1 MNDDPAQREQ
11 AEHAAQAEQV
21 RPEAAT
27 LPDEDRLVF
36 LIDPAWQEAGG
47 DPRQPLLEA
56 VVGGWYVEAD
66 GTTGRF
72 QANPDYVPSSPGSPT
87 DPIDATLRLVNKGEA
102 DADALL
108 ATLRDAV
115 LGVAVDEDGNPVVA
129 PSPDGVA
136 SVLVTTAPAHRHGVE
151 VAGWQEATTAELA
164 EVLPEEGIDV
174 LVNPGSDA
182 SMRLIADAL
191 RQAVA

>member
-1 MNDDPAQREQ
+1 MSENPAQPEDERPAQPEP
-11 AEHAAQAEQV
+11 AET
-21 RPEAAT
+21 T

-36 LIDPAWQEAGG
+36 LVDPAWQEQGG
-47 DPRQPLLEA
+47 DPQEPPLEA

-72 QANPDYVPSSPGSPT
+72 QPNPDYVPSSPGSPT
-87 DPIDATLRLVNKGEA
+87 DPIDATLRLLNKGEA
-102 DADALL
+102 DTDALL

-115 LGVAVDEDGNPVVA
+115 LGVAVDEDGNPVVTPA
-129 PSPDGVA
+129 PDGVP
-136 SVLVTTAPAHRHGVE
+136 SVLVTTAPAHQPRVQ

-164 EVLPEEGIDV
+164 EALPEEGIDV

-182 SMRLIADAL
+182 SMRLLASAL
-191 RQAVA
+191 RSAVASAE